1 MEQRELGDEV
11 MTPDQEQ
18 ALTEKLTSIG
28 YPDFEIMPGEDSILM
43 LHIDGRLVC
52 GTLYAL
58 AMPDDQL
65 KALVDE
71 TVAGGTVS

>member
-1 MEQRELGDEV
+1 

-43 LHIDGRLVC
+43 LHIDGCLVC

-65 KALVDE
+65 KALIDE